1 MIKYILFDLDD
12 TLLDFHA
19 SEKKALRK
27 TLKDNLN
34 IDMTNTMYNKYKDIN
49 EEYFNKFTKGI
60 YTRNEMHKLRFEIF
74 LNYLNISYDPVII
87 NQSYMTNLANGAE
100 LFKDSINILDYLK
113 NKGYKLYIA
122 SNGIKEIQINRLNKA
137 NILHYFDYIFVSSEI
152 GYNKPSKLFF
162 DYIFNYLKDSNTSS
176 YLIIG
181 DREESDILGGFN
193 SNITTIKLGKIDN
206 SKANYL
212 INNLLEI
219 KNIL

>member
-19 SEKKALRK
+19 SEKEALRQA
-27 TLKDNLN
+27 LKDNLD
-34 IDMTNTMYNKYKDIN
+34 IDMTINMYNKYKDIN
-49 EEYFNKFTKGI
+49 EEYFNKFTQGI
-60 YTRNEMHKLRFEIF
+60 FDRSEMHKKRFEIF
-74 LNYLNISYDPVII
+74 LDYLNITYDPVII

-100 LFKDSINILDYLK
+100 LFKDSINILTYLK
-113 NKGYKLYIA
+113 NKDYKLYIA
-122 SNGIKEIQINRLNKA
+122 TNGIKGIQINRLNKA

-162 DYIFNYLKDSNTSS
+162 DYIFNYIKDFNTSS
-176 YLIIG
+176 YCIIG
-181 DREESDILGGFN
+181 DREESDILGGYN

-219 KNIL
+219 KDIL

>member
-19 SEKKALRK
+19 SEKEALRK

-74 LNYLNISYDPVII
+74 LNYLNISYDPIII